1 MRLFCF
7 AFYLLFMPFWR
18 LKMYIQKKMYMYT
31 QRIRSHDDALYK
43 STFYLLTTDT
53 RLHLLVGAM
62 LVGANARLVPS
73 EDCDDWFDIITSIC
87 LAVRQTDVS
96 VVVATA
102 DKGRRAIRRR

>member
-1 MRLFCF
+1 
-7 AFYLLFMPFWR
+7 
-18 LKMYIQKKMYMYT
+18 MYMYT